1 MPPLTGGRAADR
13 PRTLAVER
21 AGAGERIVLVHGF
34 TQTGRSWRETATLLS
49 GRYEVC
55 CVDLPGHGRSSD
67 VVADD
72 LFDAGRLLAETAGE
86 ATYVGYS
93 LGGRVA
99 LHAAFARPAAVR
111 RLVLVGAHRGIE
123 REDARAERRRADAEL
138 ATRLEATGKD
148 GVGID
153 EFLADWLAA
162 PLFAHLDEKAAG
174 LDARRENTTAG
185 LARALRN
192 LGTGTQQFDGDRL
205 RGLAMP
211 VLVVS
216 GGLDRTFTEL
226 GRRLATVIGE
236 NATFTAV
243 PGVGH
248 AVPFEAPHRFAEL
261 LGDWIDA
268 P

>member
-1 MPPLTGGRAADR
+1 MAAPLTDPAPSRSSA
-13 PRTLAVER
+13 

-34 TQTGRSWRETATLLS
+34 TQTGRSWREIATRLS
-49 GRYEVC
+49 DHYEVL
-55 CVDLPGHGRSSD
+55 CVDLPGHGRSAD
-67 VVADD
+67 VVAGD
-72 LFDAGRLLAETAGE
+72 LVDAGRLLAEAAGE

-93 LGGRVA
+93 MGGRVA
-99 LHAAFARPAAVR
+99 LHAAFSRPAAVR
-111 RLVLVGAHRGIE
+111 RLVLVGAHPGIE
-123 REDARAERRRADAEL
+123 REDARAARRRADDEL
-138 ATRLEATGKD
+138 ARRLEATGKD
-148 GVGID
+148 RLGID
-153 EFLADWLAA
+153 DFLAEWLAA

-185 LARALRN
+185 LARALRT
-192 LGTGTQQFDGDRL
+192 LGTGTQEFDRDRL

-211 VLVVS
+211 VLVVA

-226 GRRLATVIGE
+226 GRQLTAVIGE

-261 LGDWIDA
+261 LGNWLQA